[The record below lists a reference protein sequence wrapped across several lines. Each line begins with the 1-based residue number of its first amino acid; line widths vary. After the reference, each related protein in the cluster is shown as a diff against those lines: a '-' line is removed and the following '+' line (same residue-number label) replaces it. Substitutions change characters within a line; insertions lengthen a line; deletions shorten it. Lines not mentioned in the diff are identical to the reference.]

1 MDGYVGLKLAILS
14 IFSIFAYEKYTAVSY
29 TDEKIW
35 SSCCIYLMLITHT
48 KQHPPLLTRSCQISF
63 PRIYLA
69 MERIYPKDTASF
81 FSHFD
86 CTQGSIKETIK
97 LRAKL
102 KAKFL
107 FH

>member
-14 IFSIFAYEKYTAVSY
+14 IFSIFAYEKNTAVSY

-69 MERIYPKDTASF
+69 MERICPKDISF
-81 FSHFD
+81 LTLIAPRD
-86 CTQGSIKETIK
+86 Q
-97 LRAKL
+97 
-102 KAKFL
+102 
-107 FH
+107 